1 MLTIVLGD
9 PRRLWHTWWDY
20 QVRRAAGAMLRLD
33 AGALADIGVDR
44 RDVESLATT
53 NRRRDG
59 GAGVE
64 GCAVPA

>member
-20 QVRRAAGAMLRLD
+20 QVRRAAGATLRLD

-44 RDVESLATT
+44 REVESLVHDKPPP
-53 NRRRDG
+53 RRRRRG
-59 GAGVE
+59 
-64 GCAVPA
+64 